1 MFKSISFL
9 QKQRT
14 LTGNKRKAVTK
25 HRGAKRRQNLSSSSW
40 AQPTPAPSRLGTLGF
55 WFCGFGFFIVVVV
68 VFCLVPTELLWGC
81 HQRPSIA
88 LFAIEWFPVFF
99 VPLQTAAPKMSL
111 LSFKLCL
118 GSPKTNL
125 LSRRHPSMALIGCK
139 VQGTWCVPRQELS
152 STESIL

>member
-1 MFKSISFL
+1 MSVAVLAKGLQSLLIFSIYSLFEFSKVFFVKPGIPISFGKKGQDKLCSVIYLKKKNSASLRMFKSISFL

-68 VFCLVPTELLWGC
+68 VFCLVPMELLWGC
-81 HQRPSIA
+81 HQRPPIA
-88 LFAIEWFPVFF
+88 L
-99 VPLQTAAPKMSL
+99 TS
-111 LSFKLCL
+111 
-118 GSPKTNL
+118 N
-125 LSRRHPSMALIGCK
+125 
-139 VQGTWCVPRQELS
+139 
-152 STESIL
+152 